1 MPVID
6 TGAKSFRWSNG
17 SLAYSVGLIACEA
30 TVIQPSV

>member
-6 TGAKSFRWSNG
+6 TGAKSLMWSNG
-17 SLAYSVGLIACEA
+17 IFAYSVGLIACEA